1 MRSITFFVLAII
13 RCYNDFKYICCGPI
27 DANVSGSPGSPGS
40 PGSLG
45 SPTTPY
51 SHISQKKVS
60 SNKSNFFNNVVT
72 SF

>member
-40 PGSLG
+40 LG

-60 SNKSNFFNNVVT
+60 SNKSNFFNNVVS